1 MYIWTFYQC
10 RLDKAMI
17 KYNEAQSIK
26 KTYEQIVKRL
36 KEEGLSFNNQLRAL
50 ERTLKAKKRDN
61 DELLLLSGDAN
72 HAREVAQHELHQSR
86 RVYEDKRTRRGGKLR
101 ETQQFVKIRGQLI
114 EKQEKRVAKRK
125 EAENLKANE
134 SAGDDSFS
142 LFDDEEVTREQE
154 RKLDLC
160 EKAFRKIKETTG
172 VSDVNEV
179 IEKVTGQEKRA
190 ENLISLTKEND
201 SKIKELNDELESVKK
216 IVDDLRLR
224 GQDGSSTRKM
234 VDDEEEKL
242 ASR

>member
-1 MYIWTFYQC
+1 
-10 RLDKAMI
+10 MI

-26 KTYEQIVKRL
+26 KTYEQIVRRL

-86 RVYEDKRTRRGGKLR
+86 RLYEEKRARREGKIR

-114 EKQEKRVAKRK
+114 EKQEKRIAKRK
-125 EAENLKANE
+125 EAENLKSNE
-134 SAGDDSFS
+134 STGDDSYS
-142 LFDDEEVTREQE
+142 LFDDEEISREQE

-160 EKAFRKIKETTG
+160 EEAFRKIKETTG

-179 IEKVTGQEKRA
+179 IEKVTGQEERA
-190 ENLISLTKEND
+190 ESLVSLTKEND
-201 SKIKELNDELESVKK
+201 SKMKELNDELESINQV
-216 IVDDLRLR
+216 VDDLRLR

-234 VDDEEEKL
+234 VDDKEEQL
-242 ASR
+242 AARYV